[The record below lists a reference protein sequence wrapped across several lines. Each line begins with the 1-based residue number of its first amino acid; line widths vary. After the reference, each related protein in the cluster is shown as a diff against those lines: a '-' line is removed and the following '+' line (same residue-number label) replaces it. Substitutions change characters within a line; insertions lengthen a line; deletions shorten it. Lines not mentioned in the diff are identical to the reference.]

1 MKKIRIISKLM
12 QQFLHS
18 QTKTV
23 GLGKQIGRM
32 GSRRK
37 GNSVLRTYLSEL
49 AIVLGTVEFPR
60 FRESAVKS

>member
-23 GLGKQIGRM
+23 GLADKSKEWAEEGRKIRFYEPIFP
-32 GSRRK
+32 SWRSFWERW
-37 GNSVLRTYLSEL
+37 SSH
-49 AIVLGTVEFPR
+49 VLGNQR
-60 FRESAVKS
+60 